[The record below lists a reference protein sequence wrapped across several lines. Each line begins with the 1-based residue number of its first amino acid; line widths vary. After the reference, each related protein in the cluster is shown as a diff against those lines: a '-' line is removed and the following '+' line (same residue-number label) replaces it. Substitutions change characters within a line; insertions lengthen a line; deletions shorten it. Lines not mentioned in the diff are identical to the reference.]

1 MSGPFVGRDT
11 ITVVT
16 SALELRVVPVGDNVS
31 ALVPAIDG
39 ESLIDLVAAFE
50 SRRGYKP
57 SGGYAGIIPAHFNF
71 GDLTRYY
78 EAREDRQWPKPQH
91 AWVLGCDCGEVGCWP
106 LTVRITVTADQV
118 IWSDFGQDHRPNWD
132 YTGFGPF
139 AFERQQYASAV
150 ATAAGAV
157 G

>member
-1 MSGPFVGRDT
+1 
-11 ITVVT
+11 
-16 SALELRVVPVGDNVS
+16 
-31 ALVPAIDG
+31 
-39 ESLIDLVAAFE
+39 VAAFD
-50 SRRGYKP
+50 SRRGYEP

-78 EAREDRQWPKPQH
+78 EAREDRQWSKPQH

-106 LTVRITVTADQV
+106 LTVRITVTADDV
-118 IWSDFGQDHRPNWD
+118 IWSDFSQDHRPKWD

-139 AFERQQYASAV
+139 AFKRQQYVSAV